1 MKIKLTILLT
11 ILSLN
16 LICQRSIHERWNI
29 ELNKYVN
36 EKGQVDYFNWNK
48 NTEGIDAYISVLE
61 KNYPKKHWT
70 KNEIK
75 SYWINTYNALTI
87 KLILNN
93 YPINSIKDI
102 NNPWGEKIIDYNSSN
117 YSLEEIEHDILRK
130 MGDPRIHFAINCAS
144 ISCPKLSKLAY
155 FPHKIEKQLDDATK
169 VFLKDFDK
177 NEINKNEI
185 KISKIF
191 LWFKKD
197 FGNTNNLLSFIQK
210 HSRVKMDNPKIKYLP
225 YNWEL
230 NVIQ

>member
-16 LICQRSIHERWNI
+16 FICQRSIHERWNI

-48 NTEGIDAYISVLE
+48 NTEGIDAYINVLE
-61 KNYPKKHWT
+61 KNHPKKHWT

-102 NNPWGEKIIDYNSSN
+102 NNPWGEKIINYNSSN

-155 FPHKIEKQLDDATK
+155 FPYKIDKQLDDATK

-230 NVIQ
+230 NIIQ